1 MGVFREKPSDHK
13 QQPYLCSRGME
24 RVAVALAF
32 NPGDILQ
39 YTLVEI
45 ASRRSRPTTPRE
57 ADRPLRSTMLNS
69 MYVASII
76 AAALA
81 LPLHGN
87 FTVPKAEFGK
97 TDPAHLNDFVFDLKS
112 PCSPGCRC
120 PDGNCVPCCT
130 SVHHCCPRLDGV
142 PLGNI
147 SSMEPFSNSSDPS
160 PLPSASP

>member
-1 MGVFREKPSDHK
+1 MFIGASSADIRQHRALD
-13 QQPYLCSRGME
+13 LD
-24 RVAVALAF
+24 AV
-32 NPGDILQ
+32 
-39 YTLVEI
+39 VEG
-45 ASRRSRPTTPRE
+45 A
-57 ADRPLRSTMLNS
+57 N
-69 MYVASII
+69 
-76 AAALA
+76 AAAPALA
-81 LPLHGN
+81 LPLNGN
-87 FTVPKAEFGK
+87 FTVSKAEFGK